1 MQKPLCVKTCLCKSS
16 VCKVPLCKGF
26 SCVKVF
32 PTSISDA
39 WVLVSFILPRGG
51 SDTEA
56 TTGWTDGKPWEIAWE
71 VWWEEAK
78 WKCGHAGR
86 TGNRGNSLGR
96 KPWEIAWAELRW
108 EGARWKYGHRGRMLG
123 ERGRQMGNRGK

>member
-26 SCVKVF
+26 SHKHLRCLGSCFVYF
-32 PTSISDA
+32 TA
-39 WVLVSFILPRGG
+39 RGERYG
-51 SDTEA
+51 SDDRV
-56 TTGWTDGKPWEIAWE
+56 DGKPWEIAWE